1 MSSYQDT
8 MQVCLNGHVITDR
21 YNTHPDF
28 RKNFCTEC
36 GEKTITK
43 CQHCSA
49 DIPGD
54 MIYDSIVVIGGFE
67 SYAPKICANCGG
79 KFPWFEKRKKEDEDE
94 RKQRQLDAD
103 EKKLERKL
111 AAVKKIEVKIEGHG
125 NVVNMGSMVDNV
137 ISNTLKLT
145 QAGDKEIAV
154 ALESLTKAI
163 SSNATIDDPAK
174 QQYLEQL
181 NTLSEEA
188 LKPED
193 KRLPKSVLQTMIT
206 YGLGTL
212 SAAGNLAEVWGTW
225 GPAIKLFFLGHS

>member
-1 MSSYQDT
+1 MGSYTDT

-21 YNTHPDF
+21 FNTSPQF

-43 CQHCSA
+43 CQSCGT

-54 MIYDSIVVIGGFE
+54 IIYESIVVLGGFG
-67 SYAPKICANCGG
+67 SVAPKICSNCGN
-79 KFPWFEKRKKEDEDE
+79 KFPWFELRKKQDQEVIQN
-94 RKQRQLDAD
+94 RKREEE
-103 EKKLERKL
+103 EKKLEKKL

-125 NVVNMGSMVDNV
+125 NVVNMGSMIDTV

-145 QAGDKEIAV
+145 QAGDKDIAI
-154 ALESLTKAI
+154 ALETLTKAI
-163 SSNATIDDPAK
+163 GKTNDFEDAEK

-181 NTLSEEA
+181 TTLSDEA
-188 LKPED
+188 LKPVD
-193 KRLPKSVLQTMIT
+193 KRLPKSVLQNIIN

-212 SAAGNLAEVWGTW
+212 GAAGNVAQIWSTW
-225 GPAIKLFFLGHS
+225 GPVIKGYFLG